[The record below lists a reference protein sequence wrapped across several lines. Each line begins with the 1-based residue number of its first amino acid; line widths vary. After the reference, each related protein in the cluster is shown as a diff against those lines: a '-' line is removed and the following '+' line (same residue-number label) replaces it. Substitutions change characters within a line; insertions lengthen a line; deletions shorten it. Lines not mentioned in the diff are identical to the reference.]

1 MSRLI
6 RPALAACLVLAPV
19 ATAQAQDWRGT
30 PVYGEVRL
38 ENGFTPDPHTVNIQ
52 AGGNRDASSV
62 KAAGCIGQ
70 IGNNPDYV
78 VRYRAG
84 SLPLY
89 IRAESS
95 SDTSLVVRAPNG
107 NWSCDDDSAG
117 NLNPQVA
124 FNSPDSGTYHIWV
137 GSLNG
142 SVVPATLQVSE
153 LTASIDTGSGSSDQ
167 PDLSAEATYE
177 EIILRSGFTPDP
189 RTIEMV
195 AGGPIRASNLSS
207 QCTGYIARVP
217 DVELTYRDNGNYP
230 LVFTFASRADTVLVI
245 NAPDG
250 NWYCDDDSNGNL
262 DPRVTFNSPQAGIYD
277 IFVGTL
283 DGEMANGTLSITE
296 ID

>member
-38 ENGFTPDPHTVNIQ
+38 QNGFTPDPHTVNIQ
-52 AGGNRDASSV
+52 AGGNRDASSI

-70 IGNNPDYV
+70 IGNNPDYA
-78 VRYRAG
+78 VRYSAG

-89 IRAESS
+89 FRTVSS

-107 NWSCDDDSAG
+107 NWSCDDDSG
-117 NLNPQVA
+117 GDLDPQIV
-124 FNSPDSGTYHIWV
+124 FNSPDSGTYHVWV

-142 SVVPATLQVSE
+142 SITPATLQVSE
-153 LTASIDTGSGSSDQ
+153 LASSIGTSEQ

-189 RTIEMV
+189 RTIEMT
-195 AGGPIRASNLSS
+195 AGGPIQASNVSS
-207 QCTGYIARVP
+207 QCSGYISRVP

-230 LVFTFASRADTVLVI
+230 LVFSFVSRADTVLVI

-250 NWYCDDDSNGNL
+250 NWYCDDDSNGDL

-277 IFVGTL
+277 IFVGTYN
-283 DGEMANGTLSITE
+283 GELSSGTLSITE